1 MNTAITNNML
11 KTLLAGFS
19 RIFHKPK
26 ILVRK
31 PQESV
36 IYSYFNF
43 YKKGAKSL
51 V

>member
-1 MNTAITNNML
+1 MTTVINDNIL

-19 RIFHKPK
+19 KVFHKPK

-36 IYSYFNF
+36 IYNYFNF
-43 YKKGAKSL
+43 IKRR
-51 V
+51 

>member
-1 MNTAITNNML
+1 MTTMINDNIL

-19 RIFHKPK
+19 KVFHKPK

-31 PQESV
+31 PQESI